1 MVCTSTSI
9 EKLDE
14 IIWKTIDHCAE
25 NDIDL
30 LITADHGNCEVMW
43 TPQDP
48 CTSHT
53 TNEVPFWYIK
63 DGEVVK
69 TKPNGGL
76 SNVAPTVLEIMG
88 LDKASDMVESLL
100 K

>member
-1 MVCTSTSI
+1 
-9 EKLDE
+9 
-14 IIWKTIDHCAE
+14 
-25 NDIDL
+25 
-30 LITADHGNCEVMW
+30 TADHGNCEVMG

-88 LDKASDMVESLL
+88 ITKASDMKESLL
-100 K
+100 LD